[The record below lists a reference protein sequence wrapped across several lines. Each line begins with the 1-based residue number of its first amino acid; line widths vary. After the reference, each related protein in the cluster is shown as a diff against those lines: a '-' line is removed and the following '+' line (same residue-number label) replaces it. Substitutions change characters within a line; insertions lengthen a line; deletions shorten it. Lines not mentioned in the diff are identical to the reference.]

1 MVYYTPNIQSEST
14 LIKTYL
20 ILFQLQT
27 VKQRANKTE
36 CCLQTYF
43 YMHDVCLKFLKSNK
57 KIYKKTTYKTPG
69 RAHACRVA
77 RDILVCAYL
86 LFDAIYC
93 CKSTPARHGQK
104 IAEIC

>member
-36 CCLQTYF
+36 YCLQTYF
-43 YMHDVCLKFLKSNK
+43 YMHDVCLKFWNQIK
-57 KIYKKTTYKTPG
+57 KNIRKPG

-104 IAEIC
+104 TAEIC